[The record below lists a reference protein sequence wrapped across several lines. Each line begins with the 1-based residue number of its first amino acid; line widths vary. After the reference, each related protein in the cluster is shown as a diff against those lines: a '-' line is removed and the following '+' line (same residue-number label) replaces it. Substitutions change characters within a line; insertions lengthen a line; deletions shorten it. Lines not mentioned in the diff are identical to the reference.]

1 MTDTA
6 VASNGSTEPAHLL
19 DANVLVAL
27 LSDSHIHHE
36 IAARWFPSTGSPF
49 ATCPITQGTLLRLL
63 MNVGGPDGSA
73 ARSVPRALGDHPRH
87 RFWPDDLSCADIR
100 WHGGVG
106 QRQVDLPPASRR
118 HCAALGRPMT
128 RAAAI
133 SRAESPWR
141 MRIRA
146 CR

>member
-36 IAARWFPSTGSPF
+36 IAARWFSSTGSPF

-106 QRQVDLPPASRR
+106 QRQVTEAYL
-118 HCAALGRPMT
+118 AALARHRGGRLIT
-128 RAAAI
+128 LDRGLAALHPDVALVVEP
-133 SRAESPWR
+133 S
-141 MRIRA
+141 
-146 CR
+146 